1 LEFAVPHSR
10 KPHGLTLR
18 LYRLPIALYR
28 LGLRGLLGARFLL
41 LEHRGRRS
49 GRTRY
54 AVLEVVR
61 RDDATG
67 ACIVGSGFGEGSEW
81 FLNLMADPRCHF
93 QVGRRRFAATARRLA
108 QEETER
114 ELLDFG
120 GATRA
125 GAGRRP
131 RHRSRPQSLHGCGN
145 RCVRARGPAPGPRAE
160 LDENRPEGTRTES
173 LLVRS
178 RAG

>member
-1 LEFAVPHSR
+1 MEFAVPHSR

-28 LGLRGLLGARFLL
+28 LGLGGLLGARFLL

-114 ELLDFG
+114 ELLDYVRRHP
-120 GATRA
+120 RA
-125 GAGRRP
+125 ARAV
-131 RHRSRPQSLHGCGN
+131 
-145 RCVRARGPAPGPRAE
+145 VRAIGLDLNPSTAAGIAAFARAV
-160 LDENRPEGTRTES
+160 P
-173 LLVRS
+173 LLALERS
-178 RAG
+178 